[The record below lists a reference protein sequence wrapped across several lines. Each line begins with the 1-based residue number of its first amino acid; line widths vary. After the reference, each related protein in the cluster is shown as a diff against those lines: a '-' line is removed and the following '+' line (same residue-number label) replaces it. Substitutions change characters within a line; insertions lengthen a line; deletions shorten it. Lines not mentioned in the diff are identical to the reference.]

1 MSKEKAMTKERLL
14 SYISLRMEIENQL
27 ERLERLK
34 NEAKIPA
41 IRRGEGSHRNQYKN
55 GKMERAIIRAME
67 YEEAIG
73 PMIDANRLEMH
84 AIENAIDSL
93 PDPMEREILRLRYID
108 GDFCRHMP
116 WKDVAFHLFG
126 NNDDRHMLAVYRLHG
141 RALMSISHL
150 TLPSAA
156 CYRSV

>member
-1 MSKEKAMTKERLL
+1 MSKEKAMTKERLS
-14 SYISLRMEIENQL
+14 SYISLRVEIENQL
-27 ERLERLK
+27 ERLERLQ

-67 YEEAIG
+67 YEKIIR
-73 PMIDANRLEMH
+73 PMINANRLEMQ
-84 AIENAIDSL
+84 AIENAINSL

-116 WKDVAFHLFG
+116 WKDVALNLFG
-126 NNDDRHMLAVYRLHG
+126 DNDERHILATYRLHG
-141 RALMSISHL
+141 KALVSISYSK
-150 TLPSAA
+150 T
-156 CYRSV
+156 

>member
-41 IRRGEGSHRNQYKN
+41 IRRDDGLPGDKCKH

-73 PMIDANRLEMH
+73 PMIDANRLEMQ
-84 AIENAIDSL
+84 AIEDAIDSL

-116 WKDVAFHLFG
+116 WKDVALNLFG
-126 NNDDRHMLAVYRLHG
+126 GNDERHILATYRLHG
-141 RALMSISHL
+141 KALVSISYSK
-150 TLPSAA
+150 T
-156 CYRSV
+156 